1 MEKQVGKVVN
11 FLSKISVAII
21 EPSSEIKVG
30 DKIIIRGSDSVEQTV
45 DSMQINHEEVD
56 SAGAGEAFGMKTA
69 SPVKKGDIVYLIDQ
83 DEE

>member
-21 EPSSEIKVG
+21 EPSHKIKVG
-30 DKIIIRGSDSVEQTV
+30 DKVVIRGSDSVEQTV
-45 DSMQINHEEVD
+45 DSMQINHEEVE
-56 SAGAGEAFGMKTA
+56 SAEAGEAFGMKTV
-69 SPVKKGDIVYLIDQ
+69 SPVKKGDIVYLVE